1 MYLGIR
7 GVYNMET
14 IFSGIQPS
22 GTPTIGNY
30 IGAMKQFID
39 LQENYTSYF
48 CIVDEHAITVQQEP
62 LELRKRIKSLAALYL
77 AIGLDPTKAIIF
89 IQSEVSAHAEAAWIV
104 QCNTNLGELERMT
117 QFKDK
122 SAKNS
127 RSGVSAGL
135 LTYPPLMV
143 ADIILYQSNLVPVG
157 EDQKQHLELTRDF
170 VTRFNSKYGNGNQLL
185 TMPEVKIP
193 KSGGR
198 IMSLQDPLKKMS
210 KSDKNKKGFIS
221 ILDEPPVIR
230 KKIKSAVT
238 DSSGIIE
245 YDPAN
250 KPGISNLLTI
260 YASFTDFSISELVDR
275 YKGSGYGQFKEDLGE
290 AIVSVLEPIQTR
302 HDQLIHSEELDI
314 ILDEGAIKARNVA
327 NKTLIKMR
335 NAIGLGRK
343 SR

>member
-1 MYLGIR
+1 MK
-7 GVYNMET
+7 T

-30 IGAMKQFID
+30 IGAMKQFIS
-39 LQENYTSYF
+39 LQESYTSYF

-62 LELRKRIKSLAALYL
+62 LKLRQQTKSLAALYL
-77 AIGLDPTKAIIF
+77 AIGLDPAKAIIF

-104 QCNTNLGELERMT
+104 QCNTNIGELERMT

-127 RSGVSAGL
+127 RSGVSVGL

-157 EDQKQHLELTRDF
+157 DDQKQHLELTRDF
-170 VTRFNSKYGNGNQLL
+170 VTRFNNKYSNGNHLL
-185 TMPEVKIP
+185 TVPEVKIP

-210 KSDKNKKGFIS
+210 KSDDNKKSFIS
-221 ILDEPPVIR
+221 MLDAPAIIR

-238 DSSGIIE
+238 DSSGVIE
-245 YDPAN
+245 YDSEN

-260 YASFTDFSISELVDR
+260 YASFTDFSIAELVDR
-275 YKGSGYGQFKEDLGE
+275 YQNSGYGQFKEDLGE
-290 AIVSVLEPIQTR
+290 AIVAVLEPIQIR
-302 HDQLIHSEELDI
+302 HNELIDSDELDL
-314 ILDEGAIKARNVA
+314 ILDEGAIKARSVA
-327 NKTLIKMR
+327 NKTLIKMK

-343 SR
+343 NI

>member
-1 MYLGIR
+1 
-7 GVYNMET
+7 MET

-39 LQENYTSYF
+39 LQESYTSYF

-62 LELRKRIKSLAALYL
+62 LKLRQQTKSLAALYL
-77 AIGLDPTKAIIF
+77 AIGLDPSKAIIF
-89 IQSEVSAHAEAAWIV
+89 IQSEVSAHAEAGWIV

-122 SAKNS
+122 SAKNN
-127 RSGVSAGL
+127 RAGVSAGL

-157 EDQKQHLELTRDF
+157 ADQKQHLELTRDF

-193 KSGGR
+193 ESGGR

-210 KSDKNKKGFIS
+210 KSDTNKKGFIS
-221 ILDEPPVIR
+221 MLDEPSVIR

-245 YDPAN
+245 YDPEN
-250 KPGISNLLTI
+250 KPGISNLLAI
-260 YASFTDFSISELVDR
+260 YASFTNFSIPELVDR
-275 YKGSGYGQFKEDLGE
+275 YKDSGYGQFKEELGE
-290 AIVSVLEPIQTR
+290 AIVSVLEPIQLK
-302 HDQLIHSEELDI
+302 HDELINSNELDL

-327 NKTLIKMR
+327 DKTLIKMR

-343 SR
+343 RRY

>member
-1 MYLGIR
+1 
-7 GVYNMET
+7 
-14 IFSGIQPS
+14 
-22 GTPTIGNY
+22 
-30 IGAMKQFID
+30 
-39 LQENYTSYF
+39 
-48 CIVDEHAITVQQEP
+48 VDEHAITVQQEP
-62 LELRKRIKSLAALYL
+62 LKLRQQTKSLAALYL
-77 AIGLDPTKAIIF
+77 AIGLDPSKAIIF
-89 IQSEVSAHAEAAWIV
+89 IQSEVSAHAEAGWIV

-122 SAKNS
+122 SAKNN
-127 RSGVSAGL
+127 RAGVSAGL

-157 EDQKQHLELTRDF
+157 ADQKQHLELTRDF

-193 KSGGR
+193 ESGGR

-210 KSDKNKKGFIS
+210 KSDTNKKGFIS
-221 ILDEPPVIR
+221 MLDEPSVIR

-245 YDPAN
+245 YDPEN
-250 KPGISNLLTI
+250 KPGISNLLAI
-260 YASFTDFSISELVDR
+260 YASFTNFSIPELVDR
-275 YKGSGYGQFKEDLGE
+275 YKDSGYGQFKEELGE
-290 AIVSVLEPIQTR
+290 AIVSVLEPIQLK
-302 HDQLIHSEELDI
+302 HDELINSNELDL

-327 NKTLIKMR
+327 DKTLIKMR

-343 SR
+343 RRY